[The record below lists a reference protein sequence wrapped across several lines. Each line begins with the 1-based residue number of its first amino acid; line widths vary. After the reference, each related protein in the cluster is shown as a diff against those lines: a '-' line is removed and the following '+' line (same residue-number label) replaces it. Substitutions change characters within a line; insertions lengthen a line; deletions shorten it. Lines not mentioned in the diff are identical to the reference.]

1 MSEAGRTLEA
11 KMLRIYR
18 KVLRELGID
27 TRALSDAE
35 IKKGAKIVDRLS
47 LDACVLPPSKRP
59 DRAKARA
66 DWQAFRARV
75 NTTPGKPS
83 SDRTR
88 DRHSPGYMREYMRR
102 RRAAQS
108 GFPPGR

>member
-1 MSEAGRTLEA
+1 MGQEEEA

-18 KVLRELGID
+18 KILRELGID

-35 IKKGAKIVDRLS
+35 ITKGAKIAARLS
-47 LDACVLPPSKRP
+47 ADTCHLPPSKLP
-59 DRAKARA
+59 DRAKLLAE
-66 DWQAFRARV
+66 WQAFRARV

-83 SDRTR
+83 SDRSL

-102 RRAAQS
+102 RRAAEK
-108 GFPPGR
+108 PA